1 MAPQVSAFASSGSEL
16 VCEAFEAADKDGS
29 GTLDADELQLVIE
42 TLQTSMTVEE
52 VESEMG
58 AGAYHDDDGK
68 LSIDLETFSAWW
80 KAHESDPR
88 GEQVANGCARAG
100 PWGLGH

>member
-1 MAPQVSAFASSGSEL
+1 MS
-16 VCEAFEAADKDGS
+16 
-29 GTLDADELQLVIE
+29 I
-42 TLQTSMTVEE
+42 TVEE

-58 AGAYHDDDGK
+58 AGAYRDDHGNV
-68 LSIDLETFSAWW
+68 SIDLETFTAWW

-100 PWGLGH
+100 PWGLGHY